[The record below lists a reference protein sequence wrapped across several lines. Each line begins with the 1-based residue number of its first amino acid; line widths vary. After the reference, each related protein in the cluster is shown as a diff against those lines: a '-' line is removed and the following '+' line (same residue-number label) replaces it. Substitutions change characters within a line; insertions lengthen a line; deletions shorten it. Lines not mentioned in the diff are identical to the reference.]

1 MLTSAMTTLLLVMG
15 IFGQAAGPGKPQ
27 DVAVEKPVAI
37 PAWTLKE
44 AIESKS
50 SARNNTQPLQ
60 ILNRVNVPVLVAPK
74 LPCSIPLTRVEP
86 RDKNSKI
93 QNIAPDQ
100 VDPQN
105 VIRPPAATCDEKATL
120 NPDLIEEI
128 PLILPSH
135 TEQKIIRR

>member
-1 MLTSAMTTLLLVMG
+1 MTMLLVVMG
-15 IFGQAAGPGKPQ
+15 VFGQAAGSSKPQ
-27 DVAVEKPVAI
+27 DAAIEKPLAI

-44 AIESKS
+44 AIESKF
-50 SARNNTQPLQ
+50 SARSNTQPLQ

-74 LPCSIPLTRVEP
+74 SPCSVPLTRVEP

-93 QNIAPDQ
+93 QNIAPAQ

-105 VIRPPAATCDEKATL
+105 VLRPFVATCGENVTL

-128 PLILPSH
+128 PLTLPSH
-135 TEQKIIRR
+135 IEQKIIRR